1 MKTEYKTK
9 KLSSTFLAAISC
21 FILLLSISSCDF
33 FTFSDLKEKENAAN
47 ATEQL
52 NSEKIYK
59 LHITPRFGNENLY
72 NQNSSRSAFP
82 DFSSF
87 DFSLYTFKATSSV
100 LTQDATGTFNSVSG
114 DISYSFSA
122 PTSSEPVD
130 FTFYICDSSG
140 KELFYGTQQITYSTL
155 GAEISK
161 TVYFKTYNSS
171 EVNGHI
177 DLKVAVTSGYTLSC
191 EIKNSSDESVC
202 GNAGDPISV
211 DSSGNITTVTEGIA
225 PGTYKAYISVN
236 KGSQIYDYIIQDINV
251 WPDLTTN
258 RWYLPDGTTNQTY
271 NIEISENKI
280 KLYVKGAS
288 PSGLYGSSGLTGV
301 AQPLDTNSG
310 AIMHPLASLSAAIS
324 KCTDSSTQY
333 TIICDGSITGCNI
346 GSQSTPNDCTITI
359 RGGGNSSGYSRIST
373 RGLTIYTNK
382 AITLENI
389 KISALTSTAIQ
400 YTSSATSADLSLKNC
415 EITNNKMV
423 GNVGGIMLNTANLH
437 LQGKIVITG
446 NAYRN
451 NSSDTTGSPKN
462 VVMNSP
468 NLIIIDDPLDSSS
481 RIGVTY
487 SDLSPASFCPGFTTS
502 CPGLDPK
509 IIFSADFDE
518 YEIKENSDDDP
529 CLARLPLYAEVNDRR
544 YYTLSATVNAI
555 ISTTTGQE
563 VTVKLC
569 SPVTAQD
576 LGNSTTEG
584 TIVNALYTLS
594 ELSSENEGI
603 INLELDTNV
612 EIELSDEYNSEMFK
626 NCSCLKSIN
635 VEGIKT
641 VNLTSMK
648 YMFANCSGFEELDLT
663 GFNGETLI
671 NMEGMFSGCT
681 GLKNIE
687 ATFSTQNVTNMKEL
701 FMSCE
706 ALEEYY
712 FGFSSQNVTDMSNM
726 FANCISLISIDLTGM
741 STSSVTNYSE
751 MFASCSDLEAIY
763 VLPEKFVM
771 KEEPITSTN
780 MFSGC
785 NNLTGARGT
794 TIAGKPVDNTYARI
808 DEGESKPG
816 YFTHCHYASIDRG
829 TGTIYYGY
837 LPGLLNEITGTYCS
851 GRDITLTIYPRCT
864 VDDFGNSSTQNT
876 IAYAIKYTSANSIKL
891 VVPKETY
898 LKLNANS
905 SGLFEGCEKIISAD
919 LSGFDTSDVSNMQAM
934 FRDCS
939 SLKTLD
945 LSSFDTTSVQNTATM
960 FYNDN
965 VLTTVYVSN
974 TFNTSSISDDTSM
987 FTNCTSIKGGNGT
1000 TYSDAFDDKTYA
1012 RIDSNSTPGYFTSVM
1027 DKPLDVTENNID
1039 EVFANLHSGTNIIRI
1054 NGSLSTDYIK
1064 ALRTAIQGTSYN
1076 IALDFTNITNTSYTL
1091 SSANG
1096 TSGGNT
1102 KGDSFKGYGNIIK
1115 IIISGNHKITFGK
1128 EAFAGCTNLECIKFV
1143 DSFNNQNDTIT
1154 DGYAPFANCNKLF
1167 TIDFTECTNVVF
1179 NAQIFINN
1187 ENLSPYQNT
1196 VTQNVLFGSKLS
1208 SLIIKDTSY
1217 FHDTNFKFKYSGN
1230 STRWPQL
1237 IQNRLGTQRENL
1249 KCYCVEDGKTL
1260 TMDSTGIWG

>member
-1 MKTEYKTK
+1 MKNKYKTK
-9 KLSSTFLAAISC
+9 KHFSTFLAAISC
-21 FILLLSISSCDF
+21 FILLLSISSCEF
-33 FTFSDLKEKENAAN
+33 FTFSDLKEKENATN

-72 NQNSSRSAFP
+72 KQISSRSAFP

-100 LTQDATGTFNSVSG
+100 LAQDAAGTYNSQSG

-130 FTFYICDSSG
+130 FTFYICDLSG
-140 KELFYGTQQITYSTL
+140 KELFYGTQQITYTTL
-155 GAEISK
+155 GSEISK
-161 TVYFKTYNSS
+161 TVYFKSYDSS

-177 DLKVAVTSGYTLSC
+177 DLKVAVTNGYTLSC

-202 GNAGDPISV
+202 GNTGEPISV
-211 DSSGNITTVTEGIA
+211 DSFGNITTGTDGIA

-236 KGSQIYDYIIQDINV
+236 KGSQLYDYIIQDINV

-258 RWYLPDGTTNQTY
+258 RWYLPDGTTSQTY

-280 KLYVKGAS
+280 KLYVKGSS
-288 PSGLYGSSGLTGV
+288 PTGLYGSSGLTGV
-301 AQPLDTNSG
+301 AEPLDTNSG

-324 KCTDSSTQY
+324 KCTDSSAQY
-333 TIICDGSITGCNI
+333 TIICDGSIAGCNI

-359 RGGGNSSGYSRIST
+359 RGGGNKAGYSRIST
-373 RGLTIYTNK
+373 GGFTIYTNK

-389 KISALTSTAIQ
+389 KISTLTQTAIQ
-400 YTSSATSADLSLKNC
+400 YTSSASSADLSLKNC
-415 EITNNKMV
+415 EITNNKML
-423 GNVGGIMLNTANLH
+423 GNVGGIQLNSANLH

-462 VVMNSP
+462 VVLDSP
-468 NLIIIDDPLDSSS
+468 NSIIIDGPLDSSS

-487 SDLSPASFCPGFTTS
+487 SELSPVSFCPGFNTS
-502 CPGLDPK
+502 CPDLNPLT
-509 IIFSADFDE
+509 IFSSDYDSC
-518 YEIKENSDDDP
+518 EIQVNGDGDP
-529 CLARLPLYAEVNDRR
+529 CVAQLPVYAEVRDRQ

-663 GFNGETLI
+663 GFNGEALI

-829 TGTIYYGY
+829 SGTIYYGY

-864 VDDFGNSSTQNT
+864 TADLGKASTQDT
-876 IAYAIKYTSANSIKL
+876 IAWAIKNTTANSIKL
-891 VVPKETY
+891 VIPAETY

-919 LSGFDTSDVSNMQAM
+919 LSGFDTSAVTNMNTM
-934 FRDCS
+934 FASCTG
-939 SLKTLD
+939 LKTLD
-945 LSSFDTTSVQNTATM
+945 LSSFDTSGVSLMNGM
-960 FYNDN
+960 FITCSE
-965 VLTTVYVSN
+965 LKTIYVSN
-974 TFNTSSISDDTSM
+974 KFSINSVTGDVGM
-987 FTNCTSIKGGNGT
+987 FAECIKLKGGAGT
-1000 TYSDAFDDKTYA
+1000 EYDSAQVDKTYA
-1012 RIDSNSTPGYFTSVM
+1012 RIDSSSNPGYFTNVA
-1027 DKPLDVTENNID
+1027 DKPIDVTEDNIT
-1039 EVFANLHSGTNIIRI
+1039 EAFTNLHSGTNVVRI
-1054 NGSLSTDYIK
+1054 NGSLNTNYIK

-1076 IALDFTNITNTSYTL
+1076 IALDFTNITNSSYTL

-1102 KGDSFKGYGNIIK
+1102 KGDSFKGCGSIIK